1 MDVDAFCERIGYDG
15 ARDPN
20 ADVLQALHRAFVLSV
35 PFENLDIHLG
45 RPILL
50 DEAAL
55 FDKIVKRRRGGFC
68 YEMNGLFAAL
78 LRALGFDVTL
88 LSARVVGTDGK
99 AGPEFDHLVLL
110 VPLSERR
117 LADVGFGDAFVHP
130 LRLDASGEQP
140 DDKGPCRIARD
151 GGKRA
156 VERRTPEGAWK
167 TLYFFTETP
176 RRLDEFAGMCRYHQ
190 TSPDSPFT
198 QKRFTTKPTGTGQV
212 TLSEHTLIVTE
223 QGTRTERELSGEEE
237 YRSVLREQFDLVV

>member
-1 MDVDAFCERIGYDG
+1 MDVEALLRRIGYEG

-45 RPILL
+45 RPIVL

-117 LADVGFGDAFVHP
+117 LADVGFGDVFVHP

-140 DDKGPCRIARD
+140 DDKGP
-151 GGKRA
+151 
-156 VERRTPEGAWK
+156 
-167 TLYFFTETP
+167 
-176 RRLDEFAGMCRYHQ
+176 
-190 TSPDSPFT
+190 
-198 QKRFTTKPTGTGQV
+198 
-212 TLSEHTLIVTE
+212 
-223 QGTRTERELSGEEE
+223 
-237 YRSVLREQFDLVV
+237 

>member
-1 MDVDAFCERIGYDG
+1 MDVEALLGRIGYGG
-15 ARDPN
+15 AREPN

-45 RPILL
+45 RPIAL

-55 FDKIVKRRRGGFC
+55 FDKIVTRRRGGFC

-78 LRALGFDVTL
+78 LRAFGFEVTL
-88 LSARVVGTDGK
+88 LSARVLSTDGEV
-99 AGPEFDHLVLL
+99 GPEFDHVALLVLL
-110 VPLSERR
+110 PERR
-117 LADVGFGDAFVHP
+117 LADVGFGDAFLYP
-130 LRLDASGEQP
+130 LRLDESGEQP
-140 DDKGPCRIARD
+140 DDKGPCRIMRD
-151 GGKRA
+151 GAQCA

-176 RRLDEFAGMCRYHQ
+176 RRLDEFAEMCRYHQ

-198 QKRFTTKPTGTGQV
+198 QKRFTTMPTRLGQV

-223 QGTRTERELSGEEE
+223 HGARTERELSGEAE
-237 YRSVLREQFDLVV
+237 YRNALRERFGLVV

>member
-1 MDVDAFCERIGYDG
+1 MDVEALLGRIGYEG
-15 ARDPN
+15 TRDPN
-20 ADVLQALHRAFVLSV
+20 AEVLRALHRAFVLSV
-35 PFENLDIHLG
+35 PFENLDILLG
-45 RPILL
+45 RPIVL

-140 DDKGPCRIARD
+140 DDKGPCRITRD
-151 GGKRA
+151 GGVRS

-167 TLYFFTETP
+167 TLYFFTEIP
-176 RRLDEFAGMCRYHQ
+176 RRLDEFAAMCRYHQ
-190 TSPDSPFT
+190 TSPDSLFT
-198 QKRFTTKPTGTGQV
+198 QKRFATMPTGTGQV
-212 TLSEHTLIVTE
+212 TLRERTLIVTE
-223 QGTRTERELSGEEE
+223 HGARTERELPGEAE
-237 YRSVLREQFDLVV
+237 YRNALRERFGLAV